1 MSEIPSDSTAVVIT
15 ASTRAAAGIYD
26 DASGDLLATSLTE
39 IGFTVS
45 RVLLPDDKKQL
56 EAAISNA
63 VGEGADLVLT
73 TGGTGMSPTDI
84 TPEATAPLI
93 ERLVPGIAE
102 AIRQYGAAKTPF
114 AVMSRGLSGIA
125 GRCLIVNLP
134 GSKGGAKDGIAVL
147 LPLLP
152 HIVSQLRGGD
162 HSRTDD

>member
-1 MSEIPSDSTAVVIT
+1 EIPSDGTAVVIT

-26 DASGDLLATSLTE
+26 DVSGDLLATSLTK

-45 RVLLPDDKKQL
+45 RVLLPDDKEQL
-56 EAAISNA
+56 EKAIRSA
-63 VGEGADLVLT
+63 VREGADLVLT

-84 TPEATAPLI
+84 TPEATAPVI

-114 AVMSRGLSGIA
+114 AVMSRGLSGVA

-134 GSKGGAKDGIAVL
+134 GSAGGAKDGIAVL
-147 LPLLP
+147 GPLLP

-162 HSRTDD
+162 HPRPGA